1 MATERETMSID
12 PPVRLI
18 GRPLVLVLVIVLMAS
33 LSGCSAA
40 LMWLTKPAETWE
52 LTPELRSSPDTVVL
66 AITPFLQKKL
76 NLCGAAAM
84 AMVLT
89 YWGRKTSVGEVVQA
103 LGPPGPRGY
112 TGFQLLSLARREGF
126 AAFIYRGSMLDLYLN
141 LRKTRPLIIIKSKP
155 GYNHFVVVIGATRRG
170 DLILADPETGPV
182 VTRADVLGDQWRRS
196 DYFTLLVAPRIK
208 KKGSTPPPKK

>member
-1 MATERETMSID
+1 MSIASKGFLG
-12 PPVRLI
+12 RLAT
-18 GRPLVLVLVIVLMAS
+18 LALIVAWAGS

-40 LMWLTKPAETWE
+40 VMWLTKPAETWK

-66 AITPFLQKKL
+66 DITPFRQKQL
-76 NLCGAAAM
+76 NLCGAAAL

-89 YWGRKTSVGEVVQA
+89 YWGHKTSVGEVVQA

-112 TGFQLLSLARREGF
+112 TGFQLLALARREGF

-155 GYNHFVVVIGATRRG
+155 GYNHYVVVIGATRQG
-170 DLILADPETGPV
+170 QLILADPETGPM
-182 VTRADVLGDQWRRS
+182 VTRADILGKQWRRS
-196 DYFTLLVAPRIK
+196 NYFTLLVARRAK
-208 KKGSTPPPKK
+208 KKGPTPIPKK

>member
-1 MATERETMSID
+1 MSIASKGFLGRLAAL
-12 PPVRLI
+12 VLI
-18 GRPLVLVLVIVLMAS
+18 GIWIGS

-40 LMWLTKPAETWE
+40 LMWLTKPPDTWK

-66 AITPFLQKKL
+66 DLTPFRQPELY
-76 NLCGAAAM
+76 LCGAAAL

-89 YWGRKTSVGEVVQA
+89 YWGHKTSVGEVVQA
-103 LGPPGPRGY
+103 LGTPGPEGY

-155 GYNHFVVVIGATRRG
+155 GYNHYVVVIGATRQG
-170 DLILADPETGPV
+170 QLILADPESGPV
-182 VTRADVLGDQWRRS
+182 VARADLLGDQWRRS
-196 DYFTLLVAPRIK
+196 NYFTLLVAPRAK
-208 KKGSTPPPKK
+208 KKRPAPEPSSQK